1 MIQKNNTDFSA
12 DSDEFSGREDMARA
26 SGSLA
31 VSRRYKDSV
40 FKMLFS
46 DRKNLLELYNAIN
59 GTAYDDPGMLEVNT
73 LENAVYM
80 GIKNDISFVLDMSL

>member
-1 MIQKNNTDFSA
+1 MIQKNNTDFFA
-12 DSDEFSGREDMARA
+12 DPDELSGREDIARTF
-26 SGSLA
+26 GSLA
-31 VSRRYKDSV
+31 VSRHYKDSV

>member
-1 MIQKNNTDFSA
+1 MIQKNNTDLSA
-12 DSDEFSGREDMARA
+12 GYDELSGREDQAEV